1 MPFLDVLCPDGH
13 KVIVEI
19 SKSTPLIQALEKA
32 CKISGLDP
40 LKYRFSHNRRP
51 VDLSQSFDHSGLVNH
66 ADVELILSDRV
77 DQGQYTPRICLR
89 LDNGQ
94 RVEWT
99 GRSDTPIWSILE
111 QLASTNSHIAEIISG
126 QHSSS
131 SGNTC
136 PAIIYLQE
144 KVVGE
149 NNLRSTT
156 LANLGIIHGSALLQL
171 NIVPYTGEDN
181 PQSQRSVPP
190 CEPTTTT
197 TSTDIISKSNKI
209 DESMEQISRSK
220 GAVMNQE
227 IVLHKEVHKID
238 DDEEKVVEGSH
249 GVNTISPN
257 FGDIKPQLA
266 TSSNHRVESNTYYNS
281 SDKKQE
287 ITAMDEDTFS
297 GFVSPFSVFSDRP
310 SVSAFAN
317 VGQMESTHCPSVE
330 QERRPRTLGEI
341 LGINLETTSS
351 SQFRYNEPQSSIHPF
366 HQFKFPTETEGENL
380 NSKISDSEA
389 KSSSDNTIDREV
401 IVFRRPTK
409 AVTKNDAIDDLPDEV
424 FELTEEDIRKLLRS
438 YHNEWIKS
446 EPLQTAAMRAEARRK
461 YYSKYPRAIIQFHW
475 VDNVVI
481 QACFTPSEKVSELYE
496 FVRGLL
502 KDSCCNFQLYTTP
515 PKQFLSDK
523 NNTLIEANLV
533 PLSKVFYD
541 PIEFESMIY
550 IHVLKVVILQPN
562 VLEKATE
569 ENFVKAQSI
578 VSNWMKNLQSSNSR
592 QSNSSTE
599 HESSQRRQQ
608 SQPTTSESEKGSLPK
623 WLKLGK

>member
-40 LKYRFSHNRRP
+40 LKYRFS
-51 VDLSQSFDHSGLVNH
+51 
-66 ADVELILSDRV
+66 
-77 DQGQYTPRICLR
+77 
-89 LDNGQ
+89 
-94 RVEWT
+94 
-99 GRSDTPIWSILE
+99 
-111 QLASTNSHIAEIISG
+111 IAEIISG
-126 QHSSS
+126 QHNSS
-131 SGNTC
+131 SGSTC

-144 KVVGE
+144 KVIGE

-171 NIVPYTGEDN
+171 NIVPYTAEDN
-181 PQSQRSVPP
+181 PLSQHSVPP
-190 CEPTTTT
+190 CEPTTT
-197 TSTDIISKSNKI
+197 SIDMISKSNKI
-209 DESMEQISRSK
+209 DESMEQISRSES
-220 GAVMNQE
+220 GVMNQE
-227 IVLHKEVHKID
+227 ALSREAHKFD
-238 DDEEKVVEGSH
+238 DNEEKVVESCH
-249 GVNTISPN
+249 QANTISPN
-257 FGDIKPQLA
+257 FGDIKSQLA
-266 TSSNHRVESNTYYNS
+266 TSSNHAGESSTYCNS

-317 VGQMESTHCPSVE
+317 VGQMEATHCPSVE
-330 QERRPRTLGEI
+330 EERRPRTLGEI
-341 LGINLETTSS
+341 LGINLETSS
-351 SQFRYNEPQSSIHPF
+351 LSKFRYNEPQSSIHPF

-409 AVTKNDAIDDLPDEV
+409 PVSKNDVVDDLPDEV

-438 YHNEWIKS
+438 YHNEWMKS

-461 YYSKYPRAIIQFHW
+461 YYSKYARAIIQFHW

-481 QACFTPSEKVSELYE
+481 QACFTPSEKVSDLYE

-502 KDSCCNFQLYTTP
+502 KDSSCNFQLYTTP

-523 NNTLIEANLV
+523 NSTLIEANLV

-541 PIEFESMIY
+541 PIETRAES
-550 IHVLKVVILQPN
+550 VLQPD

-569 ENFVKAQSI
+569 ENFIKAQSI

-592 QSNSSTE
+592 QSNSSRE
-599 HESSQRRQQ
+599 RESNQRKQP
-608 SQPTTSESEKGSLPK
+608 SQPTTSESEKCSLPK